1 MLKVLQFTPLIHALL
16 HVSEKVPSL
25 LKHFLKGIYGETTNK
40 EKKTLS
46 IAQDIISLH
55 STAKKKRMPKN
66 IGLGVVLE
74 TSVRS
79 KEFITL
85 LNNLAHSVSYDDI
98 LRIDIT

>member
-1 MLKVLQFTPLIHALL
+1 
-16 HVSEKVPSL
+16 
-25 LKHFLKGIYGETTNK
+25 
-40 EKKTLS
+40 
-46 IAQDIISLH
+46 
-55 STAKKKRMPKN
+55 MPKN